1 MPAGFSINKAQKQSN
16 SMNEGENLSELAVIG
31 STVADWVKSE
41 SPSMWPQSD
50 LSKAVPKARENIIK
64 MGEGKRPKF

>member
-1 MPAGFSINKAQKQSN
+1 
-16 SMNEGENLSELAVIG
+16 MNEGENLSELAVIG
-31 STVADWVKSE
+31 STVADWEKSE
-41 SPSMWPQSD
+41 SPSMWPHPS